1 VRIGGKM
8 FDILNESTVQ
18 KEKFRMAANKLLNQ
32 CFLVKKKESTKKDYI
47 FIQQNKELFYPYFEL
62 LGYQL
67 QINEDQG
74 VIALVNQYGSGR
86 LQLSK
91 YESIMLLIFRLLYLE
106 KRKEIGTFSEE
117 VTVLMEEVRE
127 KYAMLKIK
135 ARPFMDKTM
144 EKSII
149 STLKKYNLVMNIEGD
164 VTQADTRIIIYP
176 SINMAVRTEDVNDYY
191 NQIKNQLSGYAGG
204 EEDGEPEEAIDE
216 DSIS

>member
-86 LQLSK
+86 LQLNK

-135 ARPFMDKTM
+135 ARPFMNKTM

>member
-1 VRIGGKM
+1 M

-86 LQLSK
+86 LQLNK

-135 ARPFMDKTM
+135 ARPFMNKTM

>member
-1 VRIGGKM
+1 M

-32 CFLVKKKESTKKDYI
+32 CFLVKKKESTKKDYT

-86 LQLSK
+86 LQLNK

>member
-1 VRIGGKM
+1 M

-86 LQLSK
+86 LQLNK

>member
-86 LQLSK
+86 LQLNK